1 MTVAFNHL
9 GKLGQLG
16 NQMFQYAATKG
27 VASKLDVPFMIPNH
41 RQVFDDG
48 IGNRYTI
55 LLFNAF
61 KLTSAS
67 LLGTLRTEN
76 YVQEN
81 GFSFNKDLFK
91 IDKTENCSL
100 YGFFQTEKYFK
111 HIEKQ
116 IRKDFTFKDEI
127 KDECDDLIKQFTNP
141 IALHV
146 RRGDFVWNNK
156 NHPPLGLDYYESAL
170 KLFDSDR
177 EVIIF
182 SDDTEWCKDQEL
194 FADDR
199 FAVAEGGDQ
208 FYDMCLM
215 SLCDDFIIA
224 NSTFSWWGAWLAN
237 RGKVVAP
244 KQWFGEALDHD
255 TKDLYCKGW
264 TVL

>member
-1 MTVAFNHL
+1 MTIAFNHL

-41 RQVFDDG
+41 REVFDDG

-67 LLGTLRTEN
+67 LLGTLRTEK

-81 GFSFNKDLFK
+81 GFPFNKDLFK

-116 IRKDFTFKDEI
+116 IRKDFTFKDDI

-141 IALHV
+141 IALHI

-156 NHPPLGLDYYESAL
+156 NHPPLSLDYYKSAL
-170 KLFDSDR
+170 DLFDSDR

-182 SDDTEWCKDQEL
+182 SDDTEWCKEQEL
-194 FADDR
+194 FEDDR

-208 FYDMCLM
+208 FYDLCLM
-215 SLCDDFIIA
+215 SMCDDFIIA
-224 NSTFSWWGAWLAN
+224 NSTFSWWGAWLGN
-237 RGKVVAP
+237 RGKVIAP
-244 KQWFGEALDHD
+244 KNWFGETLGHD

>member
-1 MTVAFNHL
+1 
-9 GKLGQLG
+9 
-16 NQMFQYAATKG
+16 MFQYAAAKG

-67 LLGTLRTEN
+67 LLGTLRTEK

-81 GFSFNKDLFK
+81 GFTFNKDLFK

-182 SDDTEWCKDQEL
+182 SDDTEWCKEQEL
-194 FADDR
+194 FANDR

-208 FYDMCLM
+208 FYDLCLM
-215 SLCDDFIIA
+215 SMCDDFIIA
-224 NSTFSWWGAWLAN
+224 NSTFSWWGAWLGN